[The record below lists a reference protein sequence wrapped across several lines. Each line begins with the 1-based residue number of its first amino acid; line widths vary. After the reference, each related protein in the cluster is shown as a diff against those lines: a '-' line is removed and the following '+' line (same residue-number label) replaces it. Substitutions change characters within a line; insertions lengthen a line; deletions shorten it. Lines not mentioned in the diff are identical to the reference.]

1 MVFLRRLIGA
11 AMLDAGIYEDVEADQ
26 SATLQSLIV
35 VVLASLAAGIGA
47 TGLYDTPA
55 TVRFFAVASV
65 VALLTWS
72 TWAVVTLQLGA
83 RVLPARQTSADM
95 GQLLRT
101 LGFSAAPA
109 LILVFAVLP
118 RMQTPVFV
126 IAIAWTIVASVVAVR
141 HALDYESAGR
151 AVAVCALGWLLTFIF
166 VAVIGMVF
174 GSAVAAS

>member
-1 MVFLRRLIGA
+1 
-11 AMLDAGIYEDVEADQ
+11 
-26 SATLQSLIV
+26 
-35 VVLASLAAGIGA
+35 
-47 TGLYDTPA
+47 
-55 TVRFFAVASV
+55 
-65 VALLTWS
+65 VALVTWS